1 MERRGL
7 RVWIAL
13 GGILVVVFITT
24 VVILNSTVY
33 SASGFVASYLS
44 AIDRHDVAGALATPG
59 VTLPADASRTLLRS
73 DAVAAVDEVRLVS
86 DTDRGDGR
94 HTLVY
99 SWGSGDHAGRS
110 AFTVERAGTLLA
122 LFSGWRFAV
131 SPVATLAVTPE
142 HAASV
147 IVNGLAFTPSGGANT
162 ATKFLALTPSQ
173 FTLSHRSTYLAAGKT
188 TVVVGQPGRTVDAK
202 VNVQATAAFVR
213 EVQKQLDE
221 YLGKCVTQK
230 VLLPTGC
237 PMGEQIDD
245 RIQDIPA
252 WSMVKNPVVTI
263 VPGTD
268 ANTWQVPRAR
278 ATAHLVVTVK
288 SIFDGSVTKFDR
300 DVPFTVSY
308 LVTIRADGSLLIAQ
322 G

>member
-1 MERRGL
+1 MGRRGQRAWL
-7 RVWIAL
+7 AL
-13 GGILVVVFITT
+13 CGLLVVAFVATI
-24 VVILNSTVY
+24 VILNSTVY
-33 SASGFVASYLS
+33 SASGFVSSYLS
-44 AIDRHDVAGALATPG
+44 AIDRHDVSGALAMPG
-59 VTLPADASRTLLRS
+59 VTLPAGGSRVLLRS
-73 DAVAAVDEVRLVS
+73 DAIVAVDNVRLVS
-86 DTDRGDGR
+86 DTTGADGR

-99 SWGSGDHAGRS
+99 SSGSGGNAHS
-110 AFTVERAGTLLA
+110 TTFTVERSGTLLG

-162 ATKFLALTPSQ
+162 ATKFLALAPSQ
-173 FTLSHRSTYLAAGKT
+173 FTLSHRSTYLAAAKT

-268 ANTWQVPRAR
+268 ANTWLVQRAP

-308 LVTIRADGSLLIAQ
+308 LVTIRGDGSLLIAQ
-322 G
+322 E